1 MHFSRTEL
9 QTIAELAKG
18 NTSIGTVA
26 KALNKSEKH
35 IYRIVQKL
43 EEKDL
48 AALSFREIVPRK
60 STLMVRLT
68 RILDSY
74 PNLIPVLADSGIP
87 ILVSLLEAKNVDE
100 ITEDTSAKKSTVYA
114 FLKKALKISLVKKDG
129 ERYVLNEKI
138 WGEVPD
144 LLREIRDIER
154 LLDPRVPYNS
164 VIYYRNKGEV
174 IYSNKYGGDS
184 GEKTGFSVFEKEGIK
199 LLLPTTYY
207 YYSDKEPEKELTK
220 EDIFRHALYVAEKEA
235 SARHLIF
242 LALFY
247 CKFEKELKD
256 VKHQIVE
263 NLKIVLKGDRIRGY
277 PAFEEI
283 KEKAD
288 MYGIEIMDGEEFGEV
303 ERLSEEYYENELRK
317 YES

>member
-9 QTIAELAKG
+9 QIIAELAKG
-18 NTSIGTVA
+18 NTSISTVA
-26 KALNKSEKH
+26 EVLNKSEKH

-48 AALSFREIVPRK
+48 AALSLGEIIPKK

-87 ILVSLLEAKNVDE
+87 ILVSLLEAKSVDE
-100 ITEDTSAKKSTVYA
+100 ITEETDVKKSTVYA
-114 FLKKALKISLVKKDG
+114 LLKKALKISLVKRDG
-129 ERYVLNEKI
+129 ERYVLNERI

-164 VIYYRNKGEV
+164 VIYYRDRGEV
-174 IYSNKYGGDS
+174 IYSSKYGGDS

-235 SARHLIF
+235 SVRHFIF

-247 CKFEKELKD
+247 CKFEEELKGVRHD
-256 VKHQIVE
+256 IVE
-263 NLKIVLKGDRIRGY
+263 NLKLVLQGEKIRGY
-277 PAFEEI
+277 PTFEEI

-288 MYGIEIMDGEEFGEV
+288 MYGIEIKEG
-303 ERLSEEYYENELRK
+303 K
-317 YES
+317 QQ

>member
-18 NTSIGTVA
+18 NTSISTVA
-26 KALNKSEKH
+26 EALNKSEKH

-48 AALSFREIVPRK
+48 ATLSAGEIIPKK

-87 ILVSLLEAKNVDE
+87 ILVSLLEAKSVDE
-100 ITEDTSAKKSTVYA
+100 ITEETDVKKSTVYA
-114 FLKKALKISLVKKDG
+114 LLKKALKISLVKKDG
-129 ERYVLNEKI
+129 ERYVLNERI

-164 VIYYRNKGEV
+164 VIYYRDRDEV

-235 SARHLIF
+235 SVRHFIF

-247 CKFEKELKD
+247 CKFEEELKD
-256 VKHQIVE
+256 VRHDIVE
-263 NLKIVLKGDRIRGY
+263 NLKLVLRGKKIRGY

-288 MYGIEIMDGEEFGEV
+288 MYGIVM
-303 ERLSEEYYENELRK
+303 RMS
-317 YES
+317 

>member
-9 QTIAELAKG
+9 QIIAELTKG
-18 NTSIGTVA
+18 NTSIITVA

-48 AALSFREIVPRK
+48 TALSSGEIVPKK

-68 RILDSY
+68 LILDSY
-74 PNLIPVLADSGIP
+74 PNLISILADSGIS
-87 ILVSLLEAKNVDE
+87 ILMSLLEAKKVDE
-100 ITEDTSAKKSTVYA
+100 ITEDTNAKKSTIYA
-114 FLKKALKISLVKKDG
+114 LLKKSLKISLVKKDS
-129 ERYVLNEKI
+129 ERYILNEKI
-138 WGEVPD
+138 WGEVAD

-164 VIYYRNKGEV
+164 VIYYRNRDEV
-174 IYSNKYGGDS
+174 IYSNKHGGES
-184 GEKTGFSVFEKEGIK
+184 GEKTGFSVFEKEGIR

-207 YYSDKEPEKELTK
+207 YYSDKEPEKEFTK

-247 CKFEKELKD
+247 CKFEEELKD
-256 VKHQIVE
+256 VKHDIVE
-263 NLKIVLKGDRIRGY
+263 NLKLVLKGDKIRGY
-277 PAFEEI
+277 PALGEI

-288 MYGIEIMDGEEFGEV
+288 MYGIEI
-303 ERLSEEYYENELRK
+303 LRCR
-317 YES
+317 SLR

>member
-1 MHFSRTEL
+1 MQISRTEL

-18 NTSIGTVA
+18 NTSISVVA
-26 KALNKSEKH
+26 EALNKSEKH

-43 EEKDL
+43 EEKDF
-48 AALSFREIVPRK
+48 AALSSGEIVPKK

-74 PNLIPVLADSGIP
+74 PNLTPVLADSGIP
-87 ILVSLLEAKNVDE
+87 ILVSLLEAKTVDE
-100 ITEDTSAKKSTVYA
+100 ITEEADVKKSTVYS

-129 ERYVLNEKI
+129 ERYVLNEKL
-138 WGEVPD
+138 WGDVAD

-164 VIYYRNKGEV
+164 VIYYRDRDEV

-207 YYSDKEPEKELTK
+207 YNSDKAPKKELTR
-220 EDIFRHALYVAEKEA
+220 EDIFRHALYVAEKET
-235 SARHLIF
+235 SVKHLIF
-242 LALFY
+242 LALYY
-247 CKFEKELKD
+247 CKYKEELKD
-256 VKHQIVE
+256 VKHKIVE
-263 NLKIVLKGDRIRGY
+263 NLKLILQGEMIRGY

-283 KEKAD
+283 KEKAE
-288 MYGIEIMDGEEFGEV
+288 MYGIVM
-303 ERLSEEYYENELRK
+303 RMN
-317 YES
+317 

>member
-1 MHFSRTEL
+1 MHLSRTEL

-18 NTSIGTVA
+18 NTSINTVA
-26 KALNKSEKH
+26 EALNKSEKH

-48 AALSFREIVPRK
+48 AALSAGEIVPKK

-74 PNLIPVLADSGIP
+74 PNLRPALADSGIP
-87 ILVSLLEAKNVDE
+87 ILVSLLEAKTVDE
-100 ITEDTSAKKSTVYA
+100 ITEEVDVKKSTVYS

-129 ERYVLNEKI
+129 ERYALNEKL
-138 WGEVPD
+138 WGELAD

-154 LLDPRVPYNS
+154 LLDPWVPYNS
-164 VIYYRNKGEV
+164 VIYYRDRDEV

-184 GEKTGFSVFEKEGIK
+184 GEKTGFSVFEKGGIK

-220 EDIFRHALYVAEKEA
+220 EDIFRHALYVAEKET
-235 SARHLIF
+235 SVRHLIF
-242 LALFY
+242 LALYY
-247 CKFEKELKD
+247 CKYEEELKN
-256 VKHQIVE
+256 VKHEIVE
-263 NLKIVLKGDRIRGY
+263 NLKLVFQGERIRGY

-283 KEKAD
+283 KEKAE
-288 MYGIEIMDGEEFGEV
+288 MYGIEIKDGE
-303 ERLSEEYYENELRK
+303 
-317 YES
+317 

>member
-18 NTSIGTVA
+18 NTSISTVA
-26 KALNKSEKH
+26 EALNKSEKH

-48 AALSFREIVPRK
+48 AALSAGEIVPKK

-87 ILVSLLEAKNVDE
+87 ILVSLLEAKTVDE
-100 ITEDTSAKKSTVYA
+100 ITEEADVKKSTIYA

-129 ERYVLNEKI
+129 ERYVLNERL
-138 WGEVPD
+138 WVDVAD

-164 VIYYRNKGEV
+164 VIYYRGRDEV

-207 YYSDKEPEKELTK
+207 YYSDKAPEKELTR
-220 EDIFRHALYVAEKEA
+220 EEIFRHALYVAEKDT
-235 SARHLIF
+235 SVRHLIF
-242 LALFY
+242 LALYY
-247 CKFEKELKD
+247 CKYKDELKD
-256 VKHQIVE
+256 VKHKIVE
-263 NLKIVLKGDRIRGY
+263 KLKLVLQGERIKGY
-277 PAFEEI
+277 PDFEEI
-283 KEKAD
+283 KEKAE
-288 MYGIEIMDGEEFGEV
+288 MYGIVMRTD
-303 ERLSEEYYENELRK
+303 
-317 YES
+317 

>member
-1 MHFSRTEL
+1 MHFSKTEL

-18 NTSIGTVA
+18 NTSISTVA
-26 KALNKSEKH
+26 EALNKSEKH

-48 AALSFREIVPRK
+48 AALSSGEIIPKK

-87 ILVSLLEAKNVDE
+87 ILVSLLEAKSVDE
-100 ITEDTSAKKSTVYA
+100 ITEETDMKKSTVYA

-129 ERYVLNEKI
+129 ERYALNERI
-138 WGEVPD
+138 WGEAPD

-164 VIYYRNKGEV
+164 VIYYRDQDEV

-184 GEKTGFSVFEKEGIK
+184 GEKTGFSVFKKEGIK

-235 SARHLIF
+235 SVRHFIF

-247 CKFEKELKD
+247 CKFEEELKGVRND
-256 VKHQIVE
+256 IVE
-263 NLKIVLKGDRIRGY
+263 NLKLVLRGKKIRGY

-288 MYGIEIMDGEEFGEV
+288 MYGIEI
-303 ERLSEEYYENELRK
+303 LRCR
-317 YES
+317 SLR

>member
-18 NTSIGTVA
+18 NTSISTVA

-48 AALSFREIVPRK
+48 VTLSFGKVVPRK

-74 PNLIPVLADSGIP
+74 PNFTPVLADSGIP
-87 ILVSLLEAKNVDE
+87 ILASLLEAKSVDE
-100 ITEDTSAKKSTVYA
+100 ITEETDVKKSTVYA
-114 FLKKALKISLVKKDG
+114 LLKKALKISLVKRDG
-129 ERYVLNEKI
+129 GRYVLNERI

-164 VIYYRNKGEV
+164 VIYYRNQGGV
-174 IYSNKYGGDS
+174 IFSNKYGGDS
-184 GEKTGFSVFEKEGIK
+184 GKKTGFSVFEKEGIK

-207 YYSDKEPEKELTK
+207 YYSDKEPEKKLTK
-220 EDIFRHALYVAEKEA
+220 EDIFQHALYVAEKEA
-235 SARHLIF
+235 SVRHFIF

-247 CKFEKELKD
+247 CKFEEELKGVRND
-256 VKHQIVE
+256 IVE
-263 NLKIVLKGDRIRGY
+263 NLKLILQGERIRGY

-283 KEKAD
+283 KEKAE
-288 MYGIEIMDGEEFGEV
+288 MYGIEIKEG
-303 ERLSEEYYENELRK
+303 K
-317 YES
+317 QQ

>member
-18 NTSIGTVA
+18 NTSISIVA
-26 KALNKSEKH
+26 EALNKSEKH

-43 EEKDL
+43 DEKDL
-48 AALSFREIVPRK
+48 AALSAGEIVPKK

-87 ILVSLLEAKNVDE
+87 ILVSLLEAKTVDE
-100 ITEDTSAKKSTVYA
+100 ITEEVDVKKSTVYA

-129 ERYVLNEKI
+129 ERYALNERL
-138 WGEVPD
+138 WGDVAD

-164 VIYYRNKGEV
+164 VIYYRDRDEV
-174 IYSNKYGGDS
+174 IYSNKYRGDS

-207 YYSDKEPEKELTK
+207 YYSDKEPERELTK
-220 EDIFRHALYVAEKEA
+220 EEIFRHALYVAEKET
-235 SARHLIF
+235 SVRHLIF
-242 LALFY
+242 LALYY
-247 CKFEKELKD
+247 CKYEEELKD
-256 VKHQIVE
+256 VEHEIVE
-263 NLKIVLKGDRIRGY
+263 NLKLVLQGERIRGY

-283 KEKAD
+283 KEKAE
-288 MYGIEIMDGEEFGEV
+288 MYGIEI
-303 ERLSEEYYENELRK
+303 K
-317 YES
+317 

>member
-18 NTSIGTVA
+18 NTSISTIA
-26 KALNKSEKH
+26 EALNKSEKH
-35 IYRIVQKL
+35 VYRIVQKL

-48 AALSFREIVPRK
+48 ATLSSGEIVPRK

-74 PNLIPVLADSGIP
+74 PNLISVLADSGIS
-87 ILVSLLEAKNVDE
+87 ILVSLLEAKTVDE
-100 ITEDTSAKKSTVYA
+100 ITEETDVKKSTAYA
-114 FLKKALKISLVKKDG
+114 FLKKALKISLIKRDG
-129 ERYVLNEKI
+129 ERYVLNERI
-138 WGEVPD
+138 WREVPD
-144 LLREIRDIER
+144 LLREIRDIKM

-164 VIYYRNKGEV
+164 VIYYRDQGEV

-199 LLLPTTYY
+199 LLLPSTYY

-235 SARHLIF
+235 FVRHFIF

-247 CKFEKELKD
+247 CKFEDELKG
-256 VKHQIVE
+256 VRH
-263 NLKIVLKGDRIRGY
+263 N
-277 PAFEEI
+277 
-283 KEKAD
+283 
-288 MYGIEIMDGEEFGEV
+288 
-303 ERLSEEYYENELRK
+303 
-317 YES
+317 

>member
-18 NTSIGTVA
+18 NTSISTVA

-48 AALSFREIVPRK
+48 VTLSFGKVVPRK

-74 PNLIPVLADSGIP
+74 PNFTPVLADSGIP
-87 ILVSLLEAKNVDE
+87 ILASLLEAKSVDE
-100 ITEDTSAKKSTVYA
+100 ITEETDVKKSTVYA
-114 FLKKALKISLVKKDG
+114 LLKKALKISLVKRDG
-129 ERYVLNEKI
+129 GRYVLNERI

-164 VIYYRNKGEV
+164 VIYYRNQGGV

-184 GEKTGFSVFEKEGIK
+184 GKKTGFSVFEKEGIK

-207 YYSDKEPEKELTK
+207 YYSDKEPEKKLTK
-220 EDIFRHALYVAEKEA
+220 EDIFQHALYVAEKEA
-235 SARHLIF
+235 SVRHFIF

-247 CKFEKELKD
+247 CKFEEELKGVRND
-256 VKHQIVE
+256 IVE
-263 NLKIVLKGDRIRGY
+263 NLKLILQGERIRGY

-283 KEKAD
+283 KEKAE
-288 MYGIEIMDGEEFGEV
+288 MYGIEIKEG
-303 ERLSEEYYENELRK
+303 K
-317 YES
+317 QQ

>member
-9 QTIAELAKG
+9 QTTAELAKG
-18 NTSIGTVA
+18 STSISTVA

-48 AALSFREIVPRK
+48 AALSAGEIVPKK

-68 RILDSY
+68 QIIDSY
-74 PNLIPVLADSGIP
+74 PNLIPLLADSGIP
-87 ILVSLLEAKNVDE
+87 ILISLLEAKSVDE
-100 ITEDTSAKKSTVYA
+100 ISEEVDVKKSTVYA
-114 FLKKALKISLVKKDG
+114 LLKKGLKISLVEKEGDL
-129 ERYVLNEKI
+129 YIINEKL
-138 WGEVPD
+138 WGDVAD
-144 LLREIRDIER
+144 LLKEIRDIER

-164 VIYYRNKGEV
+164 VIYYRDRDEIV
-174 IYSNKYGGDS
+174 YSNKYSGNSGD
-184 GEKTGFSVFEKEGIK
+184 KTGFSVFEMEGIK

-207 YYSDKEPEKELTK
+207 YYSEKAPEKELTK
-220 EDIFRHALYVAEKEA
+220 EDIFLHALYVAEKEP
-235 SARHLIF
+235 SIRHFIF

-247 CKFEKELKD
+247 CKFEEELKE
-256 VKHQIVE
+256 VKHNIVE
-263 NLKIVLKGDRIRGY
+263 NLKLVLQGGRIKGY

-288 MYGIEIMDGEEFGEV
+288 MYGIEIK
-303 ERLSEEYYENELRK
+303 ERK
-317 YES
+317 

>member
-18 NTSIGTVA
+18 NTSISTVA
-26 KALNKSEKH
+26 EALNKSEKH
-35 IYRIVQKL
+35 VYRIVQKL

-48 AALSFREIVPRK
+48 AALSLGEIVPKR

-68 RILDSY
+68 QILDSY
-74 PNLIPVLADSGIP
+74 PNLIPVLADSGIS
-87 ILVSLLEAKNVDE
+87 ILVSLLEAKTVDE
-100 ITEDTSAKKSTVYA
+100 ITEETDVKKSTVYA
-114 FLKKALKISLVKKDG
+114 FLKKALKISLIKRDG
-129 ERYVLNEKI
+129 ERYVLNERI
-138 WGEVPD
+138 WEEVPD

-164 VIYYRNKGEV
+164 IIYYRNQGEV

-220 EDIFRHALYVAEKEA
+220 EDIFRHALYVAEKEV
-235 SARHLIF
+235 SVRHFIF

-247 CKFEKELKD
+247 CKFEEELKD
-256 VKHQIVE
+256 VKHDIVE
-263 NLKIVLKGDRIRGY
+263 NLKLVLQGKRIRGY

-288 MYGIEIMDGEEFGEV
+288 MYGIEI
-303 ERLSEEYYENELRK
+303 LRCR
-317 YES
+317 SLR

>member
-1 MHFSRTEL
+1 MELMHFSKTEL
-9 QTIAELAKG
+9 QTIAEFAKG
-18 NTSIGTVA
+18 NRSISTVA
-26 KALNKSEKH
+26 EALNKSEKH

-48 AALSFREIVPRK
+48 AALSSGEIVPRK

-74 PNLIPVLADSGIP
+74 PNLVPILADSGIP
-87 ILVSLLEAKNVDE
+87 ILVSLLEAKSVDE
-100 ITEDTSAKKSTVYA
+100 ITETAGVKKSTVYA
-114 FLKKALKISLVKKDG
+114 LLKKALRISLVKRDG
-129 ERYVLNEKI
+129 ERYVLNERL
-138 WGEVPD
+138 WGEAAE

-164 VIYYRNKGEV
+164 EIYYRDQHEV
-174 IYSNKYGGDS
+174 IYSNKYGDGP

-207 YYSDKEPEKELTK
+207 FYSDKETEKELTK
-220 EDIFRHALYVAEKEA
+220 EDIFRHALYVAEKET
-235 SARHLIF
+235 SIRHLIF

-247 CKFEKELKD
+247 RKFEDELKNVRHD
-256 VKHQIVE
+256 IVE
-263 NLKIVLKGDRIRGY
+263 NLMLVLQGKRIKGY

-288 MYGIEIMDGEEFGEV
+288 MYGIEIK
-303 ERLSEEYYENELRK
+303 ERE
-317 YES
+317 

>member
-18 NTSIGTVA
+18 NTSISTVA
-26 KALNKSEKH
+26 EALNKSEKH

-43 EEKDL
+43 EGKDL
-48 AALSFREIVPRK
+48 AALAAGEIVPKK

-68 RILDSY
+68 RNLDSY
-74 PNLIPVLADSGIP
+74 PNLIPVLGDSGIP
-87 ILVSLLEAKNVDE
+87 ILVSLLETKTVDE
-100 ITEDTSAKKSTVYA
+100 ITEEADVKKSTVYA

-129 ERYVLNEKI
+129 ERYVLNERL
-138 WGEVPD
+138 WGDVSD

-164 VIYYRNKGEV
+164 VIYYRDRDEV
-174 IYSNKYGGDS
+174 IYSNKYRGDS

-220 EDIFRHALYVAEKEA
+220 EDIFRHALYVAEKET
-235 SARHLIF
+235 SVRHLIF
-242 LALFY
+242 LALYY
-247 CKFEKELKD
+247 CKYKDELKD
-256 VKHQIVE
+256 VKHKIVK
-263 NLKIVLKGDRIRGY
+263 NLKLVLQGERIKEY
-277 PAFEEI
+277 PDFEEI
-283 KEKAD
+283 KEKAE
-288 MYGIEIMDGEEFGEV
+288 MYGIVMRTD
-303 ERLSEEYYENELRK
+303 
-317 YES
+317 